1 MTKNSFKFF
10 LNYLPNLFFIYF
22 VLLIFLIAI
31 IALLDA
37 MLGSEINAA
46 ISNIIFPLIS
56 YVGSFVVVVSA
67 IQWINNLITLHKAD
81 VDKEVKSK
89 WRYYMFLFSIF
100 ANVDFY
106 EAFVADKDAPFKRA
120 RNFLRI
126 KSASMFHP

>member
-1 MTKNSFKFF
+1 MTKNALKFI
-10 LNYLPNLFFIYF
+10 LNYLPNIYFIYF
-22 VLLIFLIAI
+22 VLLIFVMVI

-37 MLGSEINAA
+37 MLGSEINAG
-46 ISNIIFPLIS
+46 ISNIIFPLLS
-56 YVGSFVVVVSA
+56 YVGSFVVVASA
-67 IQWINNLITLHKAD
+67 IQWINNLITLHKVD

-106 EAFVADKDAPFKRA
+106 EAFVADKDAPFKRT